1 MCFTISTNHR
11 CLFSK
16 WCLYY
21 IYCSL
26 SRKLTSS
33 GCWKLQADEEKEDGE
48 DEFPPHF
55 DFWVQFLAGLI
66 FALKSRDSFSMFMWR
81 GHFNFRDLEVC
92 ASFWRAVV
100 LELFMTVDPHFELVA
115 LPSSHALRLDRS
127 DSLQL
132 NFNPSE
138 WQTSKNVQGNKKVT
152 FSPLISIYALALKIE
167 KPKWNY
173 WDVFCGA
180 RNSLDLC
187 PLILADMEQ

>member
-1 MCFTISTNHR
+1 MLIPKPNKWTFSVMCFTISTNHR

-81 GHFNFRDLEVC
+81 GPLQFQGSWSLCLILKSCGLGTFYDGRSSFRARSFAALPC
-92 ASFWRAVV
+92 SSIGSLRFFAAQLQSFWVAN
-100 LELFMTVDPHFELVA
+100 LKKCLGKQKSHFQPFDFHLFTCSENRKTQMKL
-115 LPSSHALRLDRS
+115 LRCILWR
-127 DSLQL
+127 
-132 NFNPSE
+132 
-138 WQTSKNVQGNKKVT
+138 KK
-152 FSPLISIYALALKIE
+152 
-167 KPKWNY
+167 
-173 WDVFCGA
+173 
-180 RNSLDLC
+180 
-187 PLILADMEQ
+187 

>member
-21 IYCSL
+21 IHCSW
-26 SRKLTSS
+26 RKKLTSS

-115 LPSSHALRLDRS
+115 LPASHALRLDRS

-152 FSPLISIYALALKIE
+152 FSPLISIYAFGLKI
-167 KPKWNY
+167 KIKQMKLLR
-173 WDVFCGA
+173 C
-180 RNSLDLC
+180 
-187 PLILADMEQ
+187 ILWRKK

>member
-1 MCFTISTNHR
+1 MCFITISTNHR

-21 IYCSL
+21 ILCSW
-26 SRKLTSS
+26 RKKLTSS
-33 GCWKLQADEEKEDGE
+33 GCWKLQADEENEDGE
-48 DEFPPHF
+48 DEVPPHF

-66 FALKSRDSFSMFMWR
+66 FALKSRDSFSIFMWQ

-100 LELFMTVDPHFELVA
+100 LELFMTVDSHFELVA

-132 NFNPSE
+132 NFIPSE
-138 WQTSKNVQGNKKVT
+138 WQTLKMFRETKESL
-152 FSPLISIYALALKIE
+152 SALWFPSVHLLWK
-167 KPKWNY
+167 
-173 WDVFCGA
+173 
-180 RNSLDLC
+180 
-187 PLILADMEQ
+187 

>member
-1 MCFTISTNHR
+1 MLIPKPNKWTFSVMCFITISTNHR

-21 IYCSL
+21 IYCSW
-26 SRKLTSS
+26 RKKLTSS
-33 GCWKLQADEEKEDGE
+33 GCWKLQADEENEDGE

-66 FALKSRDSFSMFMWR
+66 FALKSRDSFSIFMWQ

-115 LPSSHALRLDRS
+115 LPPSHALRLDRS

-138 WQTSKNVQGNKKVT
+138 WQTSKNSGK
-152 FSPLISIYALALKIE
+152 
-167 KPKWNY
+167 
-173 WDVFCGA
+173 
-180 RNSLDLC
+180 
-187 PLILADMEQ
+187 